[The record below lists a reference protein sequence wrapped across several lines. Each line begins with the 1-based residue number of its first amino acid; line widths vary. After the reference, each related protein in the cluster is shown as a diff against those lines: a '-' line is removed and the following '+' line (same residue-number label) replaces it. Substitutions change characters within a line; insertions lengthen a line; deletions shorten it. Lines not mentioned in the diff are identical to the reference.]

1 MDRTI
6 LLNIPPHGDPAMRR
20 ALFLSLLPLLLV
32 VSAARPDK
40 VADSNPTPPEG
51 FTPLFNGKDLKGWQ
65 VHGGKLAS
73 WGANDGV
80 LFVSGGGGGWLMTEK
95 EYGDFE
101 LRLEFK
107 VPKNGNSGVALR
119 SPLAG
124 DPAYTG
130 MEIQILD
137 DPNYKGI
144 KDWQHTGSIYGVVA
158 PSKVPTKPVGEWNA
172 YRITAKGRQITIELN
187 GEKVVDAN
195 LDEYKEKHAK
205 AHPGILRTKGHIGL
219 QEHGGRVEFRNL
231 FVKEL

>member
-1 MDRTI
+1 MRSTH
-6 LLNIPPHGDPAMRR
+6 LLALLACLCAPALAAAADPETG
-20 ALFLSLLPLLLV
+20 V
-32 VSAARPDK
+32 
-40 VADSNPTPPEG
+40 PEG
-51 FTPLFNGKDLKGWQ
+51 FTPLFNGKDLTGWQ
-65 VHGGKLAS
+65 VLGGKIKS
-73 WGANDGV
+73 WGADKGT

-107 VPKNGNSGVALR
+107 VPSGGNSGVALR

-137 DPNYKGI
+137 DPSYKGL
-144 KDWQHTGSIYGVVA
+144 KEWQHTGSIYGVVA
-158 PSKVPTKPVGEWNA
+158 PTKIATKPVGQWNS
-172 YRITAKGRQITIELN
+172 YRIVAKGRQVTVELN

-195 LDEYKEKHAK
+195 LDDSKEKHAK
-205 AHPGILRTKGHIGL
+205 AHPGILRDKGHVGL

-231 FVKEL
+231 YIKELNPPK